1 MAPRIFRFVCSLIG
15 HQYAFCFTRVLHAL
29 STHSAAAR
37 AVSEAAKLRKSA
49 IIDADNAQ
57 VSASTQR
64 QLHRLAACV
73 QTECEDEYRVY
84 ALLQKYLIDSTLLQH
99 DCMMVQLSKE
109 MLFRMTERY
118 YRFDEAVM
126 RCLLGKKL
134 SSRDRTDPFDECEE
148 RIGVRLSSC
157 QRQFD
162 NIKRV
167 RGAVID
173 DENSDGGES
182 LSSAALA
189 SSSASSSASL
199 SSQSSSQQ
207 PRGKG
212 LVERIRAQ
220 FGLSAALALSY
231 ARVVFLCRY
240 RFDTIKRL
248 SSCSYADFERFA
260 SIVMTHWASPTSI
273 DGDELHASFIQE
285 VCQSRV

>member
-1 MAPRIFRFVCSLIG
+1 
-15 HQYAFCFTRVLHAL
+15 
-29 STHSAAAR
+29 
-37 AVSEAAKLRKSA
+37 LRKSA

-134 SSRDRTDPFDECEE
+134 SSRDRKDPFDECEE

-167 RGAVID
+167 RDAVID
-173 DENSDGGES
+173 DENGDGGES
-182 LSSAALA
+182 LSGTALA
-189 SSSASSSASL
+189 TSSASSSSTSF

-260 SIVMTHWASPTSI
+260 SIVMTNWASPTSI
-273 DGDELHASFIQE
+273 DGDDLDASFIQE
-285 VCQSRV
+285 VCPSRV

>member
-1 MAPRIFRFVCSLIG
+1 MLRF
-15 HQYAFCFTRVLHAL
+15 
-29 STHSAAAR
+29 SAAGR

-64 QLHRLAACV
+64 QLYRLAACV

-84 ALLQKYLIDSTLLQH
+84 ALLQKYLIDTSLLQH

-109 MLFRMTERY
+109 MLLRMTERY
-118 YRFDEAVM
+118 YRFDESVM

-134 SSRDRTDPFDECEE
+134 SSRDRKDPFDECEE

-167 RGAVID
+167 RDAVID
-173 DENSDGGES
+173 DENGNGGES
-182 LSSAALA
+182 LSVAAPA
-189 SSSASSSASL
+189 P
-199 SSQSSSQQ
+199 SSSQQ
-207 PRGKG
+207 PRAKG

-220 FGLSAALALSY
+220 FGLSPALALSY

-285 VCQSRV
+285 VEADWFECHLKLYACLSAISTRLSLFVV